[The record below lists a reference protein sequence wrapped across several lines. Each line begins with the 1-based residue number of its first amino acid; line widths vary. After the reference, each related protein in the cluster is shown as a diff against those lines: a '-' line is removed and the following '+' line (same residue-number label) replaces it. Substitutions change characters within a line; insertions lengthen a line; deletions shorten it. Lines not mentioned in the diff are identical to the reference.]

1 MTPYYSNSYKHFIAV
16 DCIIFGFDE
25 GELKILLHKRNFEP
39 EKGKWSLIGGFL
51 DNNESI
57 DIAARRILQEYSG
70 LSNLFMEQLYTFGEI
85 DRDPGERVISVTFF
99 ALIRIEDYN
108 KELIHTTSAQWWP
121 ISHKPMLIF
130 DHEVMVSKAL
140 ERLKI
145 RTKNRPV
152 GFELLPRKF
161 TVPQLQSLYE
171 AIYQRSLDKRNFRK
185 KILSMNLLQKLD
197 EKDKGTS
204 KKGAYLYQFDKRKY
218 MKFIEKGFLFEL

>member
-1 MTPYYSNSYKHFIAV
+1 MTPFYSENPKHFIAV

-39 EKGKWSLIGGFL
+39 EKDKWSLIGGFL
-51 DNNESI
+51 QEDESI
-57 DIAARRILQEYSG
+57 DIAARRILQKYSG
-70 LSNLFMEQLYTFGEI
+70 LSNLFMEQLYTFGEVE
-85 DRDPGERVISVTFF
+85 RDPAERVISVTFF
-99 ALIRIEDYN
+99 ALIRIEDYK
-108 KELIHTTSAQWWP
+108 KELTRESSAQWWP
-121 ISHKPMLIF
+121 VSHKPALIF
-130 DHEVMVSKAL
+130 DHETMVFKAL

-171 AIYQRSLDKRNFRK
+171 AIYQRKLDKRNFRK

-197 EKDKGTS
+197 EKDIGVS
-204 KKGAYLYQFDKRKY
+204 KRGAYLYQFNKRKY
-218 MKFIEKGFLFEL
+218 LKLAEKGFHFEL

>member
-1 MTPYYSNSYKHFIAV
+1 MTPYYSENPKHFIAV

-51 DNNESI
+51 QEKESI
-57 DIAARRILQEYSG
+57 DLAARRILQRYSG
-70 LSNLFMEQLYTFGEI
+70 LTNLFMEQLYTFGEI
-85 DRDPGERVISVTFF
+85 DRDPAERVVSVTFF

-108 KELIHTTSAQWWP
+108 MELTHETSAQWWP
-121 ISHKPMLIF
+121 ISHRPGLIF
-130 DHEVMVSKAL
+130 DHELMVSKAHD
-140 ERLKI
+140 RLKI
-145 RTKNRPV
+145 RTKNRPI
-152 GFELLPRKF
+152 GFELLSRKF

-171 AIYQRSLDKRNFRK
+171 AIYQRKLDKRNFRK
-185 KILSMNLLQKLD
+185 KILSMNLIKKLD

-218 MKFIEKGFLFEL
+218 LKLAEKGFHFEL